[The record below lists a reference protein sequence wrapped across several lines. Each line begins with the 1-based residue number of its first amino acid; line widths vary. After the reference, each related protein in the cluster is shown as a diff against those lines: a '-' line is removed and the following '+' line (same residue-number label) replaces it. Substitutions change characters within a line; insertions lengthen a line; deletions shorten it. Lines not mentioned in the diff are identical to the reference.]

1 MVVGS
6 QTRVHVLSGMKR
18 AMVRLGMLVA
28 VPVAMEHRFD
38 HIDLLLGTPSFCVCI
53 SLTAW

>member
-6 QTRVHVLSGMKR
+6 QTRVLSGMKR

-38 HIDLLLGTPSFCVCI
+38 HIDLLLGTPGLCVCI